1 MSTTPD
7 QATDDVDVDDLLELE
22 QLAQEK
28 LKRKASIE
36 ADKDRID
43 EIDAILRSRLPRGTH
58 QAGSVTITV
67 KKPAARLNTSRLA
80 AAHPFTERPEL
91 YKPVLDTAA
100 ARHHLSPAAL
110 AEFTDEG
117 TPVVEVK

>member
-1 MSTTPD
+1 MNTTPD
-7 QATDDVDVDDLLELE
+7 TRDGDVDVDELLEVE
-22 QLAQEK
+22 QLALEK

-36 ADKDRID
+36 ADKERID

-67 KKPAARLNTSRLA
+67 KKGASRLNTSRLT

-100 ARHHLSPAAL
+100 VKRHIAPADLEA
-110 AEFTDEG
+110 FQDEG